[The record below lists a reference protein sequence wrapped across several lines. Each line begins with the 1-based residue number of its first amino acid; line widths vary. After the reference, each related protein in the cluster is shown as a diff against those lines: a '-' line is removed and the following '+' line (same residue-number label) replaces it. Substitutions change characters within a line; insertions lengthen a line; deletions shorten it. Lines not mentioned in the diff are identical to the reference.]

1 MILARKIAIALGS
14 VAGALA
20 LLAAAQGMGLGS
32 GFSLEPAGAAAAGDT
47 PSLALERDTARMR
60 AWGDY
65 AQVLARPLF
74 NESRAPEVE
83 ETADAGEAAAA
94 QPLTVNLTG
103 VILTRGV
110 QIALVTDPARNETER
125 VKVGQPLTGER
136 AGWTLVELKPRAAVF
151 EGAGLGRQE
160 LELAVDVQGA
170 APAAPAPA
178 PAPAAAAPPA
188 TTATAQDPANPQ
200 PAAAAPAPG
209 QPASADEIRRRIEE
223 RRRQL
228 REEAQKMLQQG
239 NSQ

>member
-110 QIALVTDPARNETER
+110 QIALVTDPAKNETER

-170 APAAPAPA
+170 APAAPA

>member
-1 MILARKIAIALGS
+1 MILARKIAVALGS

-20 LLAAAQGMGLGS
+20 LLAVAQAMGLGS
-32 GFSLEPAGAAAAGDT
+32 GFSLEPAEAAAPGDT

-110 QIALVTDPARNETER
+110 QIALVTDPAKNETER

-170 APAAPAPA
+170 APAAPA